1 MVIKG
6 EKLKMNNNEI
16 IQTFRKGMPLY
27 NKNLPIIFYWSPK
40 SGCTT
45 IMKWFYYQS
54 GELSEALNMDK
65 WIHTYRSKI
74 QDQFYREELV
84 NSLLSNQKTIYKL
97 VRNPYKR
104 AVSSF
109 YATLIGTV
117 ENVNLNPKIT
127 TGLSFKE
134 FLYYIKAI
142 GVQPGQIDTH
152 ISQQYVQGEE
162 ELIDHYVKLEDLK
175 SELKKIEKRFNLPKS
190 PIKDLSKSPHHFLNY
205 MKDGGR
211 HAETKIPLEFDGDLP
226 SYESLYDAEAMQL
239 VEELYKEDFEVYGYR
254 MKGL

>member
-1 MVIKG
+1 
-6 EKLKMNNNEI
+6 MNNNEI
-16 IQTFRKGMPLY
+16 YQTFMNGIPLY
-27 NKNLPIIFYWSPK
+27 NKNLPIILYWSPK

-54 GELSEALNMDK
+54 GELSEALNMDN

-84 NSLLSNQKTIYKL
+84 TSLLSNQKATYKL
-97 VRNPYKR
+97 VRDPYKR

-109 YATLIGTV
+109 YSTLIGTV
-117 ENVNLNPKIT
+117 VRDNLSPKIT

-134 FLYYIKAI
+134 FLYYIKER
-142 GVQPGQIDTH
+142 GVQPGQIDPH
-152 ISQQYVQGEE
+152 ISQQYLQGEE
-162 ELIDHYVKLEDLK
+162 DLINHYVKLEDLK
-175 SELKKIEKRFNLPKS
+175 SELKKIEKKFNLPKS

-205 MKDGGR
+205 MKGSGR
-211 HAETKIPLEFDGDLP
+211 HAETKLPLDFDGDLP
-226 SYESLYDAEAMQL
+226 SYESLYDAEAIQL
-239 VEELYKEDFEVYGYR
+239 VTELYKEDFEVYGYS